1 LALPPSE
8 KPQPT
13 GAPADKAAQRKAAQ
27 DEVFLREVDDALRQ
41 DQFEGFFKRYG
52 IPVIA
57 LVVLALAGFG
67 GWLWWNSH
75 QKSEREAH
83 AETFIQAL
91 DDADSGN
98 LKAADDKLAA
108 LAAEADDGSAASAK
122 LMRAGIALQ
131 NGDADA
137 ATALYRE
144 VAGDEMA
151 PQPLRDLAAV
161 REVAANYESLKP
173 QAVIDR
179 LKPYA
184 QPGNPFFGIAGEMT
198 GFAYLAQNK
207 ANLAG
212 PLFAKIARDESQPES
227 LRSRTRQIAGVLG
240 VDAIE
245 DVIEDKSQRDDAA
258 ASAEMV
264 PAPVPAAAAK

>member
-1 LALPPSE
+1 MALPPSE
-8 KPQPT
+8 QPKPT
-13 GAPADKAAQRKAAQ
+13 SALSEKAAQRKAAQ

-57 LVVLALAGFG
+57 VIVVGLAGFG
-67 GWLWWNSH
+67 GWLWWHSH
-75 QKSEREAH
+75 QKAEREAH

-91 DDADSGN
+91 DDVEASN
-98 LKAADDKLAA
+98 LKAADDKLA
-108 LAAEADDGSAASAK
+108 LLVEDADGGSAAAAK

-131 NGDADA
+131 NGDAKA
-137 ATALYRE
+137 ASAMYGE
-144 VAGDEMA
+144 VAADGDA
-151 PQPLRDLAAV
+151 PQPLRDLASV
-161 REVAANYESLKP
+161 RAVAANFDTLPP
-173 QAVIDR
+173 QEVVDR

-184 QPGNPFFGIAGEMT
+184 QPGNPFFGIAGELT
-198 GFAYLAQNK
+198 GFAYLKQNK

-258 ASAEMV
+258 VGAEMV
-264 PAPVPAAAAK
+264 PAPVPSAAD